1 MSVSLIFM
9 KICSM
14 SLTASY
20 CIAVVILLRL
30 LFRRQPK
37 ILSYLLWSVVLFR
50 LLCPVSVTGAYSL
63 VQPFVSRLSWEQ
75 TRGSGAALWQAAE
88 SRTEERENGE
98 RQTAD
103 LPGREAPYTAV
114 QGENISVR
122 RLFMV
127 CGRIWLAGV
136 AALAVYSLSAALRL
150 RRALQGVS
158 VVCTGGQ
165 KEAAVYEVAGLGTPL
180 VFGVFRPCIYLPVGM
195 EDRERQLVLAH
206 ERVHIARRDYLWKLL
221 AWGAACLHWFNPLVW
236 LAYKLAETD
245 MEMSCDEAVLGQF
258 GQEVRK
264 EYAETLL
271 SLSCADK
278 NRGGCPTAFG
288 ENAVKGR
295 IRHLLHYKKRTAI
308 TVTVV
313 SLFACAVIAGL
324 AVNPRR
330 RDETAEQQESFVKAY
345 AEAFCSRDG
354 DALVNLYTDEMAADA
369 NIVEL
374 DRTENGYTFGF
385 SSPWPDEYRFLI
397 GDAAGEDS
405 VQAEIWYYAWTSDPH
420 IAVWKERLTLRETA
434 EGWRAADSEL
444 TWLDSISSAE
454 QFREAYYDPDSGGYR
469 FTDYAGRGF
478 VDAIN
483 EQAAYDAEAGGED
496 RNAPY
501 REPQTAVPWILNLT
515 GGESTL
521 AYRSSDGETV
531 VVYTFADGSQVRI
544 PAYDANFDGATE
556 AYVTEG
562 NWAYERQENPET
574 DEPDHDADGGAD
586 DAAVQNAGFANREVW
601 VVPSFWQGYEYNV
614 SE

>member
-1 MSVSLIFM
+1 MSIGLIFM

-20 CIAVVILLRL
+20 CIVVVILLRF

-63 VQPFVSRLSWEQ
+63 VQPLVSRLSWEQ
-75 TRGSGAALWQAAE
+75 ARGGGAALWQGAE
-88 SRTEERENGE
+88 SRTEEWENGGG
-98 RQTAD
+98 QTAD
-103 LPGREAPYTAV
+103 LPGRETPYIAA
-114 QGENISVR
+114 QDENTSVS
-122 RLFMV
+122 RLFV
-127 CGRIWLAGV
+127 ICGRVWLAG
-136 AALAVYSLSAALRL
+136 AAVLAAYSLFAALRL
-150 RRALQGVS
+150 RRALQGAS
-158 VVCTGGQ
+158 LVCTDGR
-165 KEAAVYEVAGLGTPL
+165 KEAAVYEAEGLGTPL
-180 VFGVFRPCIYLPVGM
+180 VFGTLRPCIYLPAGM

-236 LAYKLAETD
+236 LAYRLAETD
-245 MEMSCDEAVLGQF
+245 MEMSCDEAVLARF

-264 EYAETLL
+264 EYAEALL
-271 SLSCADK
+271 SLSCADQ

-295 IRHLLHYKKRTAI
+295 IRHLLRYKKRTAAA
-308 TVTVV
+308 VTVV
-313 SLFACAVIAGL
+313 SLLTCAVIAGL
-324 AVNPRR
+324 AVNPQR
-330 RDETAEQQESFVKAY
+330 RDEDEAAEQESFVDAY
-345 AEAFCSRDG
+345 ARAFCSRDG
-354 DALVNLYTDEMAADA
+354 DALVDLYIDETAADA

-374 DRTENGYTFGF
+374 DRTESGYTFGF
-385 SSPWPDEYRFLI
+385 SSPWPDEYRFRI
-397 GDAAGEDS
+397 GDEIDENT

-420 IAVWKERLTLRETA
+420 IAVWKEQLTLYKTA

-444 TWLDSISSAE
+444 TWLDSITTAE
-454 QFREAYYDPDSGGYR
+454 QFGEAYYDPDSGGYR
-469 FTDYAGRGF
+469 FTNYVERRF

-483 EQAAYDAEAGGED
+483 EQTAYDAESGGED
-496 RNAPY
+496 RNAVY

-544 PAYDANFDGATE
+544 PAYDANFDGTTE
-556 AYVTEG
+556 TYEAEG
-562 NWAYERQENPET
+562 NRAYERQENPET

-586 DAAVQNAGFANREVW
+586 DTVMQNGDLANREVW
-601 VVPSFWQGYEYNV
+601 VVPGFWSGY
-614 SE
+614 